1 MNRRQIIVGAAR
13 LFIAER
19 DEVTGE
25 PTPLP
30 GFETGGTGFVAGES
44 FVDALAEEDSGW
56 RDLGYTQGGVEVT
69 YAPDYGAVEVDQLLD
84 DAFLF
89 KQRQTVT
96 VGTTLAEATLENLLI
111 AWGQTT
117 DTLDSTDPNGT
128 QTLEISAG
136 ELGDEP
142 VERSLAFVG
151 KATPRADKGTRERIY
166 HLENVL
172 AVESVSTSL
181 SRAEATTI
189 PVSFRCLPSDNGLY
203 GRIINRVIGT
213 AGGGGGEGEGE

>member
-19 DEVTGE
+19 DEDGN
-25 PTPLP
+25 PRPLP
-30 GFETGGTGFVAGES
+30 GFETDPPGTGFVPGES
-44 FVDALAEEDSGW
+44 FQDALAGAEHW

-69 YAPDYGAVEVDQLLD
+69 YAPAYGAVEVDQLLD

-117 DTLDSTDPNGT
+117 DTLDSTDSNAT

-189 PVSFRCLPSDNGLY
+189 PVTFRCLPSDNGLY

-213 AGGGGGEGEGE
+213 AGGGGGEGE